1 MTTRTIRTFLSSHC
15 RAVVGAAGCLALMLY
30 FVCTNVPTPA
40 EPDGTAT
47 RRVLVLAVA
56 IFLLI
61 VGEIYGPRR
70 RRETPNGGNPHEQ
83 KPGRERKPGRD

>member
-1 MTTRTIRTFLSSHC
+1 MTTRTIRIFLSSHC
-15 RAVVGAAGCLALMLY
+15 RAVVGVVGCLALMLY

-40 EPDGTAT
+40 EPDGTAA

-56 IFLLI
+56 IYLLI

-70 RRETPNGGNPHEQ
+70 RRGTPNGGNPHER
-83 KPGRERKPGRD
+83 KPGGERKPGRD